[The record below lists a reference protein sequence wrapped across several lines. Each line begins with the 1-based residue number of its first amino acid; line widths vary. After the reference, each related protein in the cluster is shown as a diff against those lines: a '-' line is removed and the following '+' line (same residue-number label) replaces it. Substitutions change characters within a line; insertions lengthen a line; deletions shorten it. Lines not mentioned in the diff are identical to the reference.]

1 MKELETKYLL
11 ARGRK
16 PQKAL
21 RRLLQ
26 DLAWA
31 GFQIQ
36 PKTTRLVHD
45 VYFDTPDERLR
56 HAGWSLRCR
65 HKSLALV
72 LTCKQ
77 LGQSD
82 DGFFERREIEQTT
95 LHESPELGTLEEG
108 PVLSLLRRYVP
119 ESAELSAL
127 FTQDNERSTYLLSHP
142 AHPRAAIEMVFD
154 RVRVDGPEPL
164 RYVEFEGELKQDRK
178 SVV

>member
-1 MKELETKYLL
+1 MKELETKFLL
-11 ARGRK
+11 ARGRR

-45 VYFDTPDERLR
+45 VYFDTADERLR
-56 HAGWSLRCR
+56 RAGWSLRSR

-77 LGQSD
+77 LGQSN

-95 LHESPELGTLEEG
+95 LHEAPELESLEDG
-108 PVLSLLRRYVP
+108 PVGKFQY
-119 ESAELSAL
+119 
-127 FTQDNERSTYLLSHP
+127 
-142 AHPRAAIEMVFD
+142 
-154 RVRVDGPEPL
+154 
-164 RYVEFEGELKQDRK
+164 
-178 SVV
+178 